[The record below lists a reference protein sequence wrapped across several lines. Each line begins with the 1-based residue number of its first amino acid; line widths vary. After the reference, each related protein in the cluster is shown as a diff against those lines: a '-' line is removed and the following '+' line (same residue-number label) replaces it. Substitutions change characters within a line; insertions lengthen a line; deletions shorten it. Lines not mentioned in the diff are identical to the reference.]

1 LTRQDLIAEL
11 ANRIVSI
18 QLQHPTRV
26 AIDGIDAAGKTTL
39 ADGLV
44 APIQVRGR
52 EVVRASI
59 DGFHRPR
66 AERYARG
73 ADSPEGYYHDSFDY
87 AALRAALLDP
97 LGPNGTRE
105 YRRRVFDYRAD
116 APVHDPTRVATA
128 DAILLF
134 DGVFLFRPELND
146 CWDYRIFVHADF
158 EIALE
163 RALVRDEKLFGSAE
177 NARAR
182 YVNRY
187 IPGQR
192 IYLQTIQPQRLVDV
206 VVDNND
212 PARPRLLL
220 KE

>member
-1 LTRQDLIAEL
+1 MTHPDLITEL
-11 ANRIVSI
+11 ADRIAAI
-18 QLQHPTRV
+18 QLPHPTRV
-26 AIDGIDAAGKTTL
+26 AIDGVDAAGKTML
-39 ADGLV
+39 ADELV
-44 APIQVRGR
+44 APLQARGR
-52 EVVRASI
+52 EAIRASI

-73 ADSPEGYYHDSFDY
+73 TDSPEGYYYDSFDY
-87 AALRAALLDP
+87 AALHAALLDP

-116 APVHDPTRVATA
+116 APVHDPTRVCSA

-134 DGVFLFRPELND
+134 DGVFLLRPELAA
-146 CWDYRIFVHADF
+146 CWDYRIFVHVDF
-158 EIALE
+158 AVALA
-163 RALVRDEKLFGSAE
+163 RALARDEKMFGSAE

-182 YVNRY
+182 YLNRY

-192 IYLQTIQPQRLVDV
+192 IYFQAVQPQRLADV
-206 VVDNND
+206 IVDNND
-212 PARPRLLL
+212 PAEPRFLF